1 VSELVGHALAPRRDS
16 FVLALELHE
25 AVLVVAVEDGSAVL
39 PDSRRDDP
47 DAESAPGPPSIEALR
62 LRRGVAD
69 HHGGQRARAELA
81 LPAGQR

>member
-1 VSELVGHALAPRRDS
+1 M
-16 FVLALELHE
+16 LALELHE

-39 PDSRRDDP
+39 PDSR
-47 DAESAPGPPSIEALR
+47 PGRRERAGSPSIDALR

-81 LPAGQR
+81 LPADQR